1 MKPNILIV
9 EDEPD
14 LLKTLEFNLQSEGYQ
29 TQGVTR
35 GEEALKKALNE
46 PKPDLIVLDLMLPD
60 ISGLEVC
67 KRIRNSDIGQDICI
81 LMLTA
86 KGEEVD
92 KVVGFELGADDYV
105 VKPFSVRELVLRISA
120 ILKRNNKSEAITD
133 EIEIGDLKIDIS
145 AHRVYIGNIEVVKR
159 LQILELEKKININQ
173 KGITPIFNH
182 K

>member
-67 KRIRNSDIGQDICI
+67 K
-81 LMLTA
+81 
-86 KGEEVD
+86 
-92 KVVGFELGADDYV
+92 EL
-105 VKPFSVRELVLRISA
+105 
-120 ILKRNNKSEAITD
+120 
-133 EIEIGDLKIDIS
+133 EI
-145 AHRVYIGNIEVVKR
+145 
-159 LQILELEKKININQ
+159 QILDKISV
-173 KGITPIFNH
+173 FLC
-182 K
+182 